1 MRTRRTAAAALVLT
15 FVLAGCANNV
25 SSSGSSAEPASS
37 ASSAAPAPSS
47 SDVIDLPTSP
57 PIVGD
62 SQKITGTVTEGVE
75 PNCLILQDSTG
86 SHLLVF
92 SDPSLRSV
100 AKVGAKITVL
110 GKPNPKQMS
119 TCQQGV
125 PFIVS
130 SVATAD

>member
-1 MRTRRTAAAALVLT
+1 MRTRRTAVAALLLV
-15 FVLAGCANNV
+15 FSLAGCAGNV
-25 SSSGSSAEPASS
+25 SSAGSSASAAPS
-37 ASSAAPAPSS
+37 ASPAPSS

-57 PIVGD
+57 PIAGT
-62 SQKITGTVTEGVE
+62 SEKITGTVIEGVE
-75 PNCLILQDSTG
+75 PNCLVLQDANG

-92 SDPSLRSV
+92 QDPSLRKV
-100 AKVGAKITVL
+100 AKVGTRITAL

-130 SVATAD
+130 SVATAN